1 MKTASHRA
9 LLPLALALALAA
21 SACGGGGGGGPN
33 LSVLPTSLSLQ
44 AGGGPAGVTATLT
57 GAPGPVTW
65 SLSPGLGTLSATTG
79 ASVLYTPPAAL
90 SSSISEVLTAA
101 AAGQTAR
108 VTIGV
113 SPRAAAPPSLAIFP
127 SSAGVAAGGSPIT
140 FGTALANATGTVSWT
155 LNPPGVGTL
164 SATTGP
170 SVTWTPP
177 ASVVQAVSATIT
189 ASVAG
194 MSSRA
199 VLAVVP
205 GGPVS
210 LPSWTYHP
218 PSDWTSG
225 TLALPVPAGQSAM
238 VLLLNTDPGA
248 VDGAGASLSV
258 SGTTAL
264 ASALA
269 TATSPLSASGG
280 AAAVNT
286 GADVALRGS
295 EAALAPL
302 VAAAKGTGA
311 LGRLSQAL
319 TVPANPGSFC
329 VAYGAPGPGASFT
342 RISAT
347 LAWES
352 AHALFYVD
360 PADASQFQ
368 AADWQALANVWESQ
382 IYPSDTGIFGPPS
395 DVDGNGKLI
404 VLFTDKLGSAINGGV
419 MAGYFW
425 AGDLFGPDTSP
436 GCDCGTANAPACT
449 ATGSLAFP
457 YRGSNGADMF
467 VMNTPDNLATAS
479 YTLTNALTQVI
490 PSTLAHEFQHLIN
503 FNLHCLLP
511 PNDCVV
517 EETWLNEAMSK
528 VAEDEAGF
536 GWHSS
541 VAAAKM
547 YLMLAPS
554 SGTHTYTSY
563 DTASLTAWPAGGG
576 DPVGNYEG
584 VHSFLRYHADQRG
597 TALLTA
603 LSGDPSTGNLLTGKA
618 NLAWALGATFE
629 SAMADFAT
637 AVAFSNE
644 AFVPDPRF
652 DYTGAAWTPF
662 HTALRYLQYVDL
674 NPGATATASVR
685 QDGWSAFAT
694 GAAGTNGATIV
705 VQSSAA
711 VKPAVLLVTFTGTLL
726 AN

>member
-1 MKTASHRA
+1 MKTASYRA
-9 LLPLALALALAA
+9 LLALALAA
-21 SACGGGGGGGPN
+21 CGCGGGGGPTLG
-33 LSVLPTSLSLQ
+33 VTPTSLSLR
-44 AGGGPAGVTATLT
+44 AGDGPAGVTATLT

-101 AAGQTAR
+101 AAGKAAR
-108 VTIGV
+108 VIIAV
-113 SPRAAAPPSLAIFP
+113 APRTAATPSLAVFP
-127 SSAGVAAGGSPIT
+127 SSASAAAGGGPIT
-140 FGTALANATGTVSWT
+140 FGTALANASGTVTWT
-155 LNPPGVGTL
+155 LDNPAVGTL
-164 SATTGP
+164 SASSGP
-170 SVTWTPP
+170 SVAWTPP
-177 ASVVQAVSATIT
+177 PSVVQAQSVTLT
-189 ASVAG
+189 ASAAG
-194 MSSRA
+194 VSSA
-199 VLAVVP
+199 AKIVVVP
-205 GGPVS
+205 SGPAS
-210 LPSWTYHP
+210 LPNWTYHP
-218 PSDWTSG
+218 ASGWTSD
-225 TLALPVPAGQSAM
+225 TLALPVPAGESAM
-238 VLLLNTDPGA
+238 VLLLNTDPNA
-248 VDGAGASLSV
+248 VDGAGASLTVTGTSAVASV
-258 SGTTAL
+258 LATASSALSAGAGASGTT
-264 ASALA
+264 
-269 TATSPLSASGG
+269 TSIDP
-280 AAAVNT
+280 
-286 GADVALRGS
+286 ALRGG
-295 EAALAPL
+295 EAALAPR
-302 VAAAKGTGA
+302 VSAAKRTGA
-311 LGRLSQAL
+311 LGRLPQAL
-319 TVPANPGSFC
+319 TAAAPADPGSFC
-329 VAYGAPGPGASFT
+329 VAYGAPGPLASFT
-342 RISAT
+342 RISAP
-347 LAWES
+347 LAWTS

-360 PADASQFQ
+360 AADATQFQ
-368 AADWQALANVWESQ
+368 TTDWQNLATLWESQ

-404 VLFTDKLGSAINGGV
+404 VLFTDKLGASSNGGV

-436 GCDCGTANAPACT
+436 GCNCGTAGAPACT

-457 YRGSNGADMF
+457 FRGSNGADMF
-467 VMNTPDNLATAS
+467 VMNTPNNLTTAN
-479 YTLTNALTQVI
+479 YKLADALTQVI

-536 GWHSS
+536 GWHTS
-541 VAAAKM
+541 VTAAKE

-554 SGTHTYTSY
+554 SGTYTYTSY
-563 DTASLTAWPAGGG
+563 DTASMTAWPAAGG

-584 VHSFLRYHADQRG
+584 VHSFLRYHTDQHG

-603 LSGDPSTGNLLTGKA
+603 LSGDPSTGNLLAGKA

-644 AFVPDPRF
+644 TFVPDPRF

-674 NPGATATASVR
+674 NPGTTATASVR

-694 GAAGTNGATIV
+694 GAAGTGGATIV

-711 VKPAVLLVTFTGTLL
+711 VKPAVLLVTFTGTLP